1 MACALLEEEKHTRDF
16 KKRQKQTV
24 KNKSDIENY
33 YQTPTQQSPR
43 DTINTSN
50 SSLDLSKYLER
61 KPTLQNMTSSDI
73 PNISNIPILSGL
85 TKQDVKTVFSLIE
98 AIYLYSQK
106 FVEQLDK
113 SLKAPILS
121 EGILSFILIFLIYQ
135 Y

>member
-121 EGILSFILIFLIYQ
+121 EGILSFILIF
-135 Y
+135 